1 MGMALAR
8 LKTFDKKIWWG
19 LAALALLALAAFYFY
34 GQSTAKNEIVYQT
47 EPVERG
53 SLTASV
59 GATGTV
65 RARQS
70 ATLVWQVEGR
80 VETVSAGIGDR
91 VEAEQVLASLAQ
103 SSLSQGMLLSQA
115 ELIAAQTE
123 LDTLLTSNLALAQ
136 AQQNLASA
144 KQTVDDAQS
153 KYDGLN
159 RPRVSDELIDQTMDE
174 IEATRAQL
182 DRISWIYDRFYDY
195 KNMDDNRPAKAEMTL
210 TLLNIQNN
218 LDRQVALYNWYTSA
232 PDPLE
237 IERSLASLK
246 VAQARLADA
255 QREVDRIVDGQNAED
270 IAAAQAQV
278 DAAQATLNL
287 ARIIAPFNGIITEA
301 NPQPGDMV
309 APGEVALRVE
319 DLSHLFVDLEISEV
333 DINLVKPGQSVIL
346 AFDAI
351 PDKTYTGQIVKVDLV
366 GKVSGGATN
375 FPVTVELLDADPLV
389 KPGMTAAVTVT
400 VKEVENVL
408 LIPNR
413 AVRVLN
419 GGRVVYVLIEN
430 QPVAVEIRL
439 GAITDLYSEVVG
451 GDLSEGDLL
460 VLNPSLP

>member
-1 MGMALAR
+1 MALAR

-19 LAALALLALAAFYFY
+19 LAGLLIFALAAFYFY
-34 GQSTAKNEIVYQT
+34 RGFPAKNATVYQT

-53 SLTASV
+53 GLTASV

-70 ATLVWQVEGR
+70 ATLVWQSDGR
-80 VETVSAGIGDR
+80 VEAVNAGIGDR
-91 VEAEQVLASLAQ
+91 VKAEQVLASLAQ

-115 ELIAAQTE
+115 ELISAQTG
-123 LDTLLTSNLALAQ
+123 LDTVLNSNLALAQ
-136 AQQNLASA
+136 AQQDLANA
-144 KQTVDDAQS
+144 RQAVDDAQS

-159 RPRVSDELIDQTMDE
+159 RPRVSDELIDQIADD
-174 IEATRAQL
+174 IEATRSQL
-182 DRISWIYDRFYDY
+182 ERISWFYDRFYDY

-218 LDRQVALYNWYTSA
+218 LDRQIALYNWYTSA

-246 VAQARLADA
+246 VAQAQLADA

-287 ARIIAPFNGIITEA
+287 SKIIAPFDGIITEA

-319 DLSHLFVDLEISEV
+319 DLSRLYVDLEISEV
-333 DINLVKPGQSVIL
+333 DINLVTTGQSVIL
-346 AFDAI
+346 IFDAI

-366 GKVSGGATN
+366 GKVDSGATN
-375 FPVTVELLDADPLV
+375 FPVTVELTDADPLV

-400 VKEVENVL
+400 VKEVENAL

-419 GGRVVYVLIEN
+419 GERVVYILLDN
-430 QPVAVEIRL
+430 QPVAVKIRL

-460 VLNPSLP
+460 VLNPSAP

>member
-1 MGMALAR
+1 MALAR

-19 LAALALLALAAFYFY
+19 LAALAILAPAAFYFY
-34 GQSTAKNEIVYQT
+34 GQSPAKNATVYQT

-70 ATLVWQVEGR
+70 ATLTWQAEGR
-80 VETVSAGIGDR
+80 VESVNAGIGDS
-91 VEAEQVLASLAQ
+91 VKAEQVLASLAQ
-103 SSLSQGMLLSQA
+103 SSLSQGMLLNQA
-115 ELIAAQTE
+115 ELISAQTG
-123 LDTLLTSNLALAQ
+123 LDTVLNSNLALAQ
-136 AQQNLASA
+136 AQQDLANA
-144 KQTVDDAQS
+144 KQAVDDAQS

-159 RPRVSDELIDQTMDE
+159 RPRVSDELIDQIADD
-174 IEATRAQL
+174 IEATRFQL
-182 DRISWIYDRFYDY
+182 ERIKWFYDRFYDY

-218 LDRQVALYNWYTSA
+218 LDRQIALYNWYTSA

-255 QREVDRIVDGQNAED
+255 QREVDRIVNGQNAED

-278 DAAQATLNL
+278 DASQATLNL
-287 ARIIAPFNGIITEA
+287 SKIIAPFDGVITEA

-309 APGEVALRVE
+309 APGEVAVRVE
-319 DLSHLFVDLEISEV
+319 DLSRLYVDLEISEV
-333 DINLVKPGQSVIL
+333 DINLVTPGQSVVLI
-346 AFDAI
+346 FDAI

-366 GKVSGGATN
+366 GKVDSGATN
-375 FPVTVELLDADPLV
+375 FPVTVELTDADPLV

-408 LIPNR
+408 LVSNR

-419 GGRVVYVLIEN
+419 GERVAYILVDN
-430 QPVAVEIRL
+430 QPVAVKIRL

-460 VLNPSLP
+460 ILNPSAP

>member
-1 MGMALAR
+1 MALAR
-8 LKTFDKKIWWG
+8 LKTFDKKIWWS

-70 ATLVWQVEGR
+70 ATLVWQAEGR

-144 KQTVDDAQS
+144 KQSVDDAQS

-182 DRISWIYDRFYDY
+182 DRINWIYDRFYDY

-218 LDRQVALYNWYTSA
+218 LDRQIALYSWYTSV

-255 QREVDRIVDGQNAED
+255 QREVDRIVDGQNADD

-287 ARIIAPFNGIITEA
+287 SKIIAPFNGIITEA

-309 APGEVALRVE
+309 APGEVALRIE
-319 DLSHLFVDLEISEV
+319 DLSRLFVDLEISEV
-333 DINLVKPGQSVIL
+333 DINLVTPGQSVVLI
-346 AFDAI
+346 FDAI

-366 GKVSGGATN
+366 GKVAGGVTN

-419 GGRVVYVLIEN
+419 GERVVYVLIDN

-460 VLNPSLP
+460 VLNPSAP

>member
-1 MGMALAR
+1 MALAR

-19 LAALALLALAAFYFY
+19 LAALALMALAAFYFY

-103 SSLSQGMLLSQA
+103 SSLSQGILLSQA

-287 ARIIAPFNGIITEA
+287 AKIIAPFNGIITEA

-419 GGRVVYVLIEN
+419 GERVVYVLIEN

>member
-1 MGMALAR
+1 MALAR

-103 SSLSQGMLLSQA
+103 SSLSQGILLSQA

-287 ARIIAPFNGIITEA
+287 AKIIAPFNGIITEA

-419 GGRVVYVLIEN
+419 GERVVYVLIEN

>member
-1 MGMALAR
+1 MALAR

>member
-1 MGMALAR
+1 MALAR
-8 LKTFDKKIWWG
+8 LKTFNKKIGWG
-19 LAALALLALAAFYFY
+19 LAALALLVLTAFYFY

-53 SLTASV
+53 ALTASV

-70 ATLVWQVEGR
+70 ATLVWQAEGR
-80 VETVSAGIGDR
+80 VEAVYAGIGDR

-103 SSLSQGMLLSQA
+103 SSFSQGMLLSQA

-136 AQQNLASA
+136 AQQDLASA
-144 KQTVDDAQS
+144 KQAVDDAQS

-159 RPRVSDELIDQTMDE
+159 RPRVSDELIDQTLED
-174 IEATRAQL
+174 IEATQTQL
-182 DRISWIYDRFYDY
+182 ERISWIYDRFYDY

-218 LDRQVALYNWYTSA
+218 LDRQIALYNWYTSA

-237 IERSLASLK
+237 IERSQASLK

-255 QREVDRIVDGQNAED
+255 QREVDRIVDGENAED

-287 ARIIAPFNGIITEA
+287 SKIIAPFDGSITEA

-309 APGEVALRVE
+309 APGEVAVRVE

-333 DINLVKPGQSVIL
+333 DINLVAPGQSVIL
-346 AFDAI
+346 VFDAI

-366 GKVSGGATN
+366 GKVSGGATY
-375 FPVTVELLDADPLV
+375 FPVTVELTDADPLV

-400 VKEVENVL
+400 VREVENVL

-419 GGRVVYVLIEN
+419 GERVVYVLIDN

-460 VLNPSLP
+460 ILNPSLP

>member
-1 MGMALAR
+1 MALAR

-19 LAALALLALAAFYFY
+19 LAALVILALAAFYFY
-34 GQSTAKNEIVYQT
+34 GQSPAKNATVYQT

-70 ATLVWQVEGR
+70 ATLVWQAEGR

-91 VEAEQVLASLAQ
+91 VKAEQVLASLAQ

-115 ELIAAQTE
+115 ELISAQTG
-123 LDTLLTSNLALAQ
+123 LDTVLNSNLALAQ
-136 AQQNLASA
+136 AQQDLANA
-144 KQTVDDAQS
+144 RQAVDDAQS

-159 RPRVSDELIDQTMDE
+159 RPRVSDELIDQIADD
-174 IEATRAQL
+174 IEATRSQFE
-182 DRISWIYDRFYDY
+182 RISWFYDRFYDY

-218 LDRQVALYNWYTSA
+218 LDRQIALYNWYTSA

-255 QREVDRIVDGQNAED
+255 QREVDRIVNGQNAED

-287 ARIIAPFNGIITEA
+287 SKIIAPFDGVITEA

-309 APGEVALRVE
+309 APGEVAVRIE
-319 DLSHLFVDLEISEV
+319 DLSRLFVDLEISEV
-333 DINLVKPGQSVIL
+333 DINLVTPGQSVVLI
-346 AFDAI
+346 FDAI
-351 PDKTYTGQIVKVDLV
+351 PDKTYAGQIVKVDLV
-366 GKVSGGATN
+366 GKVDSGATN
-375 FPVTVELLDADPLV
+375 FPVTVELTDADPLV

-408 LIPNR
+408 LVSNR

-419 GGRVVYVLIEN
+419 GERVVYILVDN
-430 QPVAVEIRL
+430 QPVAVKIRL

-451 GDLSEGDLL
+451 GDLNEGDLL
-460 VLNPSLP
+460 VLNPSAP